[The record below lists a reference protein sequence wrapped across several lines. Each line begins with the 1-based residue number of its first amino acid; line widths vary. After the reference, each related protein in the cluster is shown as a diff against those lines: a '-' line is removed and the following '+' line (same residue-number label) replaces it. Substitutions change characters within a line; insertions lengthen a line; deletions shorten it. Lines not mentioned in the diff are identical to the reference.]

1 MSGSE
6 RPGTT
11 RWAEAA
17 VGDEL
22 GPIEFPLIGEL
33 QERFTRGSRNE
44 LPVHREIVDPSIA
57 GNLAIRLLGSR
68 YPGSIIHSHQDLAFH
83 AAVRVGETLIGTGR
97 IVLKEMRRGK
107 AYVACECEF
116 RRPAGDLAWWA
127 RLVCVWPEVH
137 LRAGT

>member
-1 MSGSE
+1 MTGRE
-6 RPGTT
+6 MPGGD
-11 RWAEAA
+11 RWFVAA

-22 GPIEFPLIGEL
+22 GPDEFSLTREL
-33 QERFTRGSRNE
+33 QERFTGGSRNE

-83 AAVRVGETLIGTGR
+83 TTVRVGETLVGTGR
-97 IVLKEMRRGK
+97 IVLKEMRRAK

-116 RRPAGDLAWWA
+116 RRPGGELAWSG

-137 LRAGT
+137 LRAGA